1 MRDHEK
7 SAGRAEEC
15 RLGRAGA
22 LGSEDFARSRALPR
36 DHAALLR
43 PALYCS
49 QFGRRAQE
57 SVFRPFTLLTSQTK
71 AMRDRLAARDALLQ
85 QAQTMTLQIRT
96 DRTVLEASLTA
107 ESATVD
113 AVVAKL
119 PADQQAAAIKSAG
132 MEVAESTGTPVGP
145 MPKVEG
151 LTATAGD
158 GEGEINLAWNA
169 IRRGLQNFLIEL
181 SEDPAGQTGWR
192 FAANSRKST
201 ATLDGLTTG
210 KRCWFRVTA
219 EGAAGPGPASTP
231 ATKVAP

>member
-1 MRDHEK
+1 MSTK
-7 SAGRAEEC
+7 SKLDLNSLTDAEVPD
-15 RLGRAGA
+15 L
-22 LGSEDFARSRALPR
+22 
-36 DHAALLR
+36 AALVVTSMTGNATF
-43 PALYCS
+43 PAP
-49 QFGRRAQE
+49 AP
-57 SVFRPFTLLTSQTK
+57 VLTILTAEAK
-71 AMRDRLAARDALLQ
+71 TMRDRIAARDALLQ

-119 PADQQAAAIKSAG
+119 PADQQAAAITSAG
-132 MEVAESTGTPVGP
+132 MAVASDTSTPVGP

-158 GEGEINLAWNA
+158 AEGSVDLAWNA

-181 SEDPAGQTGWR
+181 TEDPAGQTGWR
-192 FAANSRKST
+192 FAANSRKSS

-210 KRCWFRVTA
+210 KRYWFRVTA
-219 EGAAGPGPASTP
+219 EGAAGPGPTSAA